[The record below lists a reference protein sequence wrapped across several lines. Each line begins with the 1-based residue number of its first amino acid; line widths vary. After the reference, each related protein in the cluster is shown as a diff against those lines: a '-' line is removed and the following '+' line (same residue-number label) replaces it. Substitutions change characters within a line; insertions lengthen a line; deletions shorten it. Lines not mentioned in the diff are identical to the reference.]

1 MDTAIIT
8 GLISGAVTL
17 AVCLINNYYQRKDS
31 ERKHSENIVLIAY
44 RLEQLEKEV
53 QKHNTIIERTY
64 DLERRQDVSEEQ
76 IKVANHRIEDLE
88 KGTA

>member
-1 MDTAIIT
+1 M
-8 GLISGAVTL
+8 
-17 AVCLINNYYQRKDS
+17 CLINNYYQRKDS